1 MRFVQRAVPLGVA
14 LERSAK
20 RRSPAPTL
28 DLKVFGGNTEL
39 SSAPAKQDFVRGHF
53 FALTE
58 AERLRAPDFERV
70 QGRVRALR
78 RGAHRRPAKAIV
90 ETYGY
95 EVILLDVEDDRTA
108 PADIRTHAGLGQAFT
123 DRWVAVNHARV
134 ARPAEGFRATSAADA
149 IVVRNPAFVPDAVA
163 ADVIANAARPRADGI
178 RILETERATFTETAF
193 RTVGPIGVRTA
204 RAAEANR
211 VVADYVAAAQL

>member
-1 MRFVQRAVPLGVA
+1 M
-14 LERSAK
+14 
-20 RRSPAPTL
+20 
-28 DLKVFGGNTEL
+28 
-39 SSAPAKQDFVRGHF
+39 
-53 FALTE
+53 
-58 AERLRAPDFERV
+58 
-70 QGRVRALR
+70 
-78 RGAHRRPAKAIV
+78 

-95 EVILLDVEDDRTA
+95 EVILLGVEDDRTA

-178 RILETERATFTETAF
+178 AILETEHCHFHRNRIPYRRPDRRQDGPCCGSQSRRRRLRRRRATLGSSMAGRFALLPNTRSELVT
-193 RTVGPIGVRTA
+193 
-204 RAAEANR
+204 
-211 VVADYVAAAQL
+211 VAAPPAAGGQRRRLAVDLEIQADNLARQPRIPVAGELLGPGTSLR